1 VSAHDTPRNLRHL
14 RTLAT
19 GRVATGR
26 GALALARWR
35 SFVEFYAWVV
45 IRRESLPWCRS
56 RDTLDAVSA

>member
-1 VSAHDTPRNLRHL
+1 L